1 MNFGLPLLVF
11 AQLGADAAATF
22 GVAWQLAY
30 ALYLVP
36 TGMGQSLVAH
46 SAADPSDVDAAYRKM
61 LTKSLTL
68 VVPAV
73 LVLSAGSWLV
83 LMVFGQHYAETGSLL
98 LALSAFSAIPA
109 CVNLAE
115 IAAARVRQH
124 RLGQYGVTLASAL
137 IILPAVLGAHAALGL
152 AGRGCGARRRP
163 GHRRRR
169 GAAGLRRRA

>member
-1 MNFGLPLLVF
+1 
-11 AQLGADAAATF
+11 
-22 GVAWQLAY
+22 
-30 ALYLVP
+30 
-36 TGMGQSLVAH
+36 
-46 SAADPSDVDAAYRKM
+46 M

-83 LMVFGQHYAETGSLL
+83 LMVFGRHYAETGSAL

-124 RLGQYGVTLASAL
+124 RIGQYGVTLASAL
-137 IILPAVLGAHAALGL
+137 IVVPAVWVLMPRWGLPGVGVALVGGQGIVAAVVLL
-152 AGRGCGARRRP
+152 RRFARRSTGP
-163 GHRRRR
+163 S
-169 GAAGLRRRA
+169 A